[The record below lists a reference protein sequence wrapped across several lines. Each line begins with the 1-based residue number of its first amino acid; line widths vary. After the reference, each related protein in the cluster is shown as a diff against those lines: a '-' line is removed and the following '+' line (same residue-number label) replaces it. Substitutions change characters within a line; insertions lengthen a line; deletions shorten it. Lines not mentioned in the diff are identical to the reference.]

1 MLEKDKAKLL
11 STWRHY
17 VEKTANTGKR
27 VMGFGEWMEEV
38 YFVVTP
44 TLSIDFN
51 ESEIHVIRLAIGEWM
66 EEFDEAAYGKSTR
79 EILESL
85 RNRFEELASIPIE
98 TCSLD

>member
-44 TLSIDFN
+44 TLSIDLN
-51 ESEIHVIRLAIGEWM
+51 ESEIHVIRLAIIDCLK
-66 EEFDEAAYGKSTR
+66 FDEAAYRKPTR
-79 EILESL
+79 EILKSL
-85 RNRFEELASIPIE
+85 RNRFTELASTPVE

>member
-44 TLSIDFN
+44 TLSIDLD
-51 ESEIHVIRLAIGEWM
+51 ESEIHVIRLAII
-66 EEFDEAAYGKSTR
+66 DCLVNQEACYQKPTL

-85 RNRFEELASIPIE
+85 RSRFTALASTPME